1 MRNRVLAFVV
11 IAAGAVAVAIAAV
24 VWAAAGGGSDIE
36 QAERSAAGAPR
47 VRVDNLA
54 KPLVVFQHVVRDD
67 DYAHIAVIP
76 ASGAPARR
84 TMTGLVCERVHFA
97 AGRGLCLM
105 PKRGLGIKY
114 RAMVISSDFRVRHEL
129 TLGGLLSRARVSP
142 DGRYGATTS
151 FIAGHSYAERGAFST
166 QTTLI
171 RLADGKA
178 LANLEDFQTTRDG
191 KRFEAIDHNYWGAT
205 FARDSNRFYATL
217 ETRGKT
223 YLVEGDVAARSLR
236 VLHEAVALAGRD
248 AGCVQE
254 ACRPWLVAPARA
266 RPEDD
271 AGDPARGGA
280 LDRRPGRVARRPAHP
295 LRHAR
300 RGRLGRPRRR
310 QGQPSDVPHGRAL
323 SRCRAQLS
331 GSSYPL
337 TAAASTGPRPSKLA
351 TFVHVPP
358 GVTAAASFRLP

>member
-236 VLHEAVALAGRD
+236 VLHEGVECPSLSPDETRVAYKKRVGRGSWRLHVLDLKTMRETPLAEERSIDDQVEWLDDRRILYGTPEGDVWVVPADGR
-248 AGCVQE
+248 GS
-254 ACRPWLVAPARA
+254 PATYLT
-266 RPEDD
+266 
-271 AGDPARGGA
+271 GA
-280 LDRRPGRVARRPAHP
+280 LSPAVV
-295 LRHAR
+295 R
-300 RGRLGRPRRR
+300 
-310 QGQPSDVPHGRAL
+310 S
-323 SRCRAQLS
+323 
-331 GSSYPL
+331 
-337 TAAASTGPRPSKLA
+337 
-351 TFVHVPP
+351 
-358 GVTAAASFRLP
+358 